1 MVVFVVRP
9 RRGAPAMN
17 PARLRGGRPARHRLL
32 IAVIAI
38 LTLVTAYLTVTALT
52 ANAAATLLS
61 QGRPATTSSTENAGT
76 PAPPAVDGNT
86 ATRWPSAFSD
96 PQWIQVDL
104 GGSLAVC
111 QVVLTWEAAYATA
124 YQIQTSTNGT
134 TWTTAFSTTTGT
146 GGTSTITFNATA
158 RYLRMN
164 GTARAT
170 PYGYSLW

>member
-17 PARLRGGRPARHRLL
+17 PARLCARPARHRLL

-61 QGRPATTSSTENAGT
+61 QGRPATTSSSENAGT
-76 PAPPAVDGNT
+76 PASAAVDGNT
-86 ATRWPSAFSD
+86 GTRWSSAFSD

-104 GGSLAVC
+104 GQTAAVS
-111 QVVLTWEAAYATA
+111 QVVLQW
-124 YQIQTSTNGT
+124 
-134 TWTTAFSTTTGT
+134 
-146 GGTSTITFNATA
+146 
-158 RYLRMN
+158 
-164 GTARAT
+164 
-170 PYGYSLW
+170 